1 MKKSGIIN
9 EPCKHSDN
17 LVDQF
22 GQFVLVNQIVISAFQ
37 FPLVIPESILW
48 YIVGRV
54 VCSLVLF
61 FLDRQSGL
69 FPCFY
74 LVMKRSKVLCATYY
88 GCQCTFPKFPS
99 LRRFYFCNKMHIM

>member
-1 MKKSGIIN
+1 MIN

-54 VCSLVLF
+54 VCSLVF
-61 FLDRQSGL
+61 FG
-69 FPCFY
+69 
-74 LVMKRSKVLCATYY
+74 
-88 GCQCTFPKFPS
+88 
-99 LRRFYFCNKMHIM
+99 